1 MNYKN
6 ELEIDLI
13 DLLKRLLRK
22 WYILGACA
30 VALAILAAAYSY
42 AKSGKAQPAPSASAV
57 SSEINTLKS
66 ALSDEDAATAEAAA
80 ELYKTEIAHYYSML
94 DSAISSALMKLDPS
108 NTYKASAVYSVVD
121 VSEDTLSNISRDY
134 ASSVA
139 VLADSELKSAANA
152 EEIAKKTGSL
162 TADDIRALLT
172 VEAKSANTVTVSF
185 YSDDKDLSTTGLN
198 AAVALM
204 DKVITKAK
212 DTLKSDVK
220 LVDTYSSYG
229 YDSIITDKQYAFTA
243 NCNTVLNTARTIATT
258 FSKEQTDYYNYLIAH
273 TDGTPEN
280 VVIEADTEPAPA
292 KRSVSKKYILL
303 GFLGGGFLAVM
314 YYSLK
319 YIFSSRLRTA
329 DDVNTLFNLSVIGT
343 VNKSNVE
350 KGIDILAAELAL
362 DIAKKSAKSISIF
375 GASSTDAANTFKAK
389 LESLLK
395 DKCAGSD
402 IKVIKNVLGS
412 EDDMKLLAD
421 SEYAILVEQTDVSKY
436 EDIASELELCKKYEV
451 NTLGSLVIK

>member
-30 VALAILAAAYSY
+30 VALAIVAAAYSY

-94 DSAISSALMKLDPS
+94 DSAKSSALMKLDPA
-108 NTYKASAVYSVVD
+108 NTYKEYAVYSVTD
-121 VSEDTLSNISRDY
+121 AEGETVSNSSDTI
-134 ASSVA
+134 ASAVA
-139 VLADSELKSAANA
+139 ILADCELKSSAST
-152 EEIAKKTGSL
+152 EEIAKKTGEL
-162 TADDIRALLT
+162 TADDIRYLL
-172 VEAKSANTVTVSF
+172 VIEAKSPYTVTVSF
-185 YSDDKDLSTTGLN
+185 YSDSKDLSAAGLN

-204 DKVITKAK
+204 DKVVTKAK
-212 DTLKSDVK
+212 ETLGFDVK
-220 LVDTYSSYG
+220 LAGTYSAFG
-229 YDSIITDKQYAFTA
+229 YDNIITDKQYAFTTS
-243 NCNTVLNTARTIATT
+243 CNTVLNTAKSVAATLT
-258 FSKEQTDYYNYLIAH
+258 KEQTEYYNYLIAH

-362 DIAKKSAKSISIF
+362 DIAKKSAKSISII
-375 GASSTDAANTFKAK
+375 GASATDAANTFKAK